1 MTCTT
6 SADRSIGRRFFFARV
21 EMTRIKGT
29 TVDSKLKYA
38 IKTTM
43 VFVAFSA
50 LHTFGAVNISAA
62 AEPEEMV
69 QGAPDRRADEGEGPF
84 ERLIIRG
91 ATLIDGSGA
100 PARGPVDIVIE
111 GNRIVAVKGIG
122 APLAPIDEDDRPSG
136 ATREIDASGSYVMPG
151 FVNNHVH
158 IGGVPKASEAE
169 YAYKMW
175 MAHGITTI
183 RGVPG
188 GPLDWTLNERERSA
202 NNEIVAPRIF
212 AYHVPGQG
220 EDWDGGDIITPEIA
234 REWVRWAARKGIDG
248 LKIFNNP
255 PDVLAALLDE
265 AKQHELGSTAH
276 LSQLMVAE
284 TNARQAVGLGL
295 GTVTH
300 FYGLF
305 ESMYDDHD
313 IQTWPDDMN
322 YSNEQ
327 DRFTQVAR
335 QWNMVDP
342 QGSEGWS
349 NLIQYFLDHSTFLDP
364 TMTAY
369 LAGRD
374 VMRARNADWHKYTL
388 PSLWDYYKPSRTNH
402 GSYYYDWTT
411 ADEIAWK
418 AFYRKW
424 MDFIDDYKD
433 AGGRVTVSA
442 DAAFIYNQY
451 GFGYIEEMELLQ
463 EAGLTPLEVI
473 RSATMHPAQAL
484 FEPKGEP
491 IQFGVVRPGLLA
503 DLVIID
509 ENPLHNLKVLY
520 GTGAVRL
527 NDDTGEP
534 ERIGGVKYTIKDG
547 IVYDAK
553 QMLRDIEEMVN
564 QQMQERGITELPQY

>member
-1 MTCTT
+1 MNIKHTIKIT
-6 SADRSIGRRFFFARV
+6 IVFAAFAALY
-21 EMTRIKGT
+21 
-29 TVDSKLKYA
+29 S
-38 IKTTM
+38 
-43 VFVAFSA
+43 FVAINS
-50 LHTFGAVNISAA
+50 SAA
-62 AEPEEMV
+62 QEPEDTV
-69 QGAPDRRADEGEGPF
+69 RGAPDRRADEGEGPF

-111 GNRIVAVKGIG
+111 GNRIVEVKGVG
-122 APLAPIDEDDRPSG
+122 APHSPIDEDARPSG

-151 FVNNHVH
+151 FINNHVH
-158 IGGVPKASEAE
+158 VGGVPKAPEAE
-169 YAYKMW
+169 YAYKLW

-183 RGVPG
+183 RGVSA
-188 GPLDWTLNERERSA
+188 GPLNWTLKERERSA
-202 NNEIVAPRIF
+202 KNEIVAPRIF
-212 AYHVPGQG
+212 AYHEPGQG

-255 PDVLAALLDE
+255 PDILEALLDE
-265 AKQHELGSTAH
+265 AKKYDLGSTAH

-284 TNARQAVGLGL
+284 TNARQAVGMGL

-305 ESMYDDHD
+305 ESMYSDHD
-313 IQTWPDDMN
+313 IQAWPDDMN

-342 QGSEGWS
+342 QGSESWN
-349 NLIQYFLDHSTFLDP
+349 NLIQYFLDHDTFLDP

-388 PSLWDYYKPSRTNH
+388 PSLWDYYKPSRINH

-473 RSATMHPAQAL
+473 RAATLHPAQAL
-484 FEPKGEP
+484 FEPKGEA

-553 QMLRDIEEMVN
+553 QLLRDVEDMVN
-564 QQMQERGITELPQY
+564 KQMQERGITELPQY

>member
-1 MTCTT
+1 LSSFIALLT
-6 SADRSIGRRFFFARV
+6 
-21 EMTRIKGT
+21 
-29 TVDSKLKYA
+29 Y
-38 IKTTM
+38 
-43 VFVAFSA
+43 SA
-50 LHTFGAVNISAA
+50 LNVLAA
-62 AEPEEMV
+62 ADAEEIV
-69 QGAPDRRADEGEGPF
+69 KGAPDRRADEGEGPF

-111 GNRIVAVKGIG
+111 GNRIVEVKGVG
-122 APLAPIDEDDRPSG
+122 APRTPIDEKERPTG

-151 FVNNHVH
+151 FINNHAHV
-158 IGGVPKASEAE
+158 GGVPKAPEAE
-169 YAYKMW
+169 YAYKLW

-183 RGVPG
+183 RGVSA
-188 GPLDWTLNERERSA
+188 GPLNWTLNERRRSA

-212 AYHVPGQG
+212 AYHVPGDG
-220 EDWDGGDIITPEIA
+220 EDWKGGPINTPETA

-255 PDVLAALLDE
+255 PDILAALLDE
-265 AKQHELGSTAH
+265 ARQHKLGSTAH

-284 TNARQAVGLGL
+284 ANARDAVGMGL

-305 ESMYDDHD
+305 EALYDDHD
-313 IQTWPDDMN
+313 IQTWPDDLN
-322 YSNEQ
+322 YSDEQ

-335 QWNMVDP
+335 QWNMINP
-342 QGSEGWS
+342 QGSDAWN
-349 NLIQYFLDHSTFLDP
+349 NLIQFFLDHKTILDP

-374 VMRARNADWHKYTL
+374 VMRSRNADWHKYTL
-388 PSLWDYYKPSRTNH
+388 PSLWDFYKPSRINH

-451 GFGYIEEMELLQ
+451 GFAYVEEMELMQ

-473 RSATMHPAQAL
+473 RAATLHPAQAL
-484 FEPKGEP
+484 FEPKGEKE
-491 IQFGVVRPGLLA
+491 QFGVVRPGYLA
-503 DLVIID
+503 DLVIVD

-520 GTGAVRL
+520 GTGHVRL

-534 ERIGGVKYTIKDG
+534 ERVGGVKFTIKDG

-553 QMLRDIEEMVN
+553 QMLRDVEEMVN
-564 QQMQERGITELPQY
+564 AQMRERGITELPKY